1 MIRPLIEVFQL
12 KKDIELIGIQG
23 KNQGEIKELEKKIK
37 SRLDVI
43 NENGDIAHLVKKFN
57 ISLIDSHKKR
67 SSKALAKMG
76 ADAILGFI
84 EVLKASGELKH

>member
-1 MIRPLIEVFQL
+1 M
-12 KKDIELIGIQG
+12 
-23 KNQGEIKELEKKIK
+23 
-37 SRLDVI
+37 I